1 MTNIVRISR
10 PRFWI
15 YLFGPYL
22 IGLAAG
28 AVAPQDFL
36 RFDSILFAIYFLL
49 PANLLVYGINDIF
62 DFETDRLNPKKS
74 EYETLVRPEDH
85 RSLWTWI
92 AILNVPF
99 LLAILFFAPRAI
111 IPVAVF
117 ILLSVFYSAP
127 PIRAKEVSFLDSI
140 FNILY
145 AFPGVFA
152 YQLLTGE
159 FPPAG
164 IIFAAGLWTAA
175 MHAYSAIPDIEPDRA
190 AGLETIATKLGSWG
204 THTFCMV
211 CYFVAAVVVSTYS
224 VPIALIGLAYV
235 GLMAISLYGPNPGH
249 VFSVY
254 RWFPIINAV
263 CGFLIFWYVAW
274 PKFY

>member
-28 AVAPQDFL
+28 ATGPKDFL

-74 EYETLVRPEDH
+74 EYEMLVRPEDH
-85 RSLWTWI
+85 RSLWIWI

-99 LLAILFFAPRAI
+99 LFAILFFAPRAI
-111 IPVAVF
+111 LPVAAF

-140 FNILY
+140 FNVLY
-145 AFPGVFA
+145 VFPGVFA

-159 FPPAG
+159 FPPTG
-164 IIFAAGLWTAA
+164 IIFAGGLWTAA

-204 THTFCMV
+204 THMFCIA
-211 CYFVAAVVVSTYS
+211 CYFVAAVVVSTFA
-224 VPIALIGLAYV
+224 VPIAIIGFLYV
-235 GLMAISLYGPNPGH
+235 GLMSISVYGPSPDH

-274 PKFY
+274 PKLT